1 MDALPGIEIYQ
12 MKVSLARISPMIWRR
27 FLVPS
32 DLSLY
37 GLDRVIQVLMGWEDY
52 HLHQFKIHGR
62 VYAVQWSEQRHY
74 HRGEPIR
81 EIRLTD
87 LGLRVRQKLNYDY
100 DFGDFWEHDVRIEA
114 RLPVDRTTRYPVC
127 LDGAR
132 SAPPEDSGGP
142 RAYTDLLDRLL
153 LWQIEH
159 EDWLLWNARKLLNMK
174 SRDDAEAVTD
184 FEFEF
189 SDEEDDEQFRNFD
202 PERFDR
208 SEINKSLDR
217 LNAALTRSTKHA

>member
-37 GLDRVIQVLMGWEDY
+37 GLNRVIQVLMGWEDY

-87 LGLRVRQKLNYDY
+87 LGLRTTN
-100 DFGDFWEHDVRIEA
+100 
-114 RLPVDRTTRYPVC
+114 DRPSCQHIIGTGTSP
-127 LDGAR
+127 L
-132 SAPPEDSGGP
+132 
-142 RAYTDLLDRLL
+142 
-153 LWQIEH
+153 Q
-159 EDWLLWNARKLLNMK
+159 
-174 SRDDAEAVTD
+174 
-184 FEFEF
+184 
-189 SDEEDDEQFRNFD
+189 
-202 PERFDR
+202 
-208 SEINKSLDR
+208 SL
-217 LNAALTRSTKHA
+217 AIHVSS